1 MFVSDFIVGNQAHGE
16 VANALQQVRYDA
28 GLMRPYFDS
37 RGRPSV
43 SMFTGKSETRKGPDG
58 SPICNAHGDPV
69 QHPVY
74 RQELI
79 ANLRARGVDNPVW
92 NATSLRRLE
101 WEMIDRAV
109 IRASRDRLRAW
120 ADISAANTYGGFN
133 GMSKSYLVRETMTD
147 VGEALVDMDG
157 LTESRGDSPL
167 FTPDAL
173 PLPITHSGFHLSSR
187 TLAESRNTGTPLDTT
202 LAENCGRR
210 VAETIEKMTIGT
222 MDLSAFV
229 GGSSTDFTNRG
240 IYGFATHPDRI
251 TKTDLTSVSSITHGT
266 TEPAVKDDV
275 LEMIALA
282 YAQKFY
288 GPFVLYYSTQYDTIM
303 EEDYFV
309 MTTSGAAA
317 PTKTVRQRLMEIQG
331 IQDVRR
337 LDLLTSAQTLL
348 LVQMTGDTVRAVNGM
363 DITTLQW
370 ESKGGMQLNFKVL
383 CIQVPDIRSQF
394 VGTSQTSRKA
404 GIVHG
409 TTA

>member
-1 MFVSDFIVGNQAHGE
+1 MFVTDFLVGNQAVGE
-16 VANALQQVRYDA
+16 VAGALQQVRYDP
-28 GLMRPYFDS
+28 GLMRPYFDA

-43 SMFTGKSETRKGPDG
+43 AMSTGRHETRKGPDG
-58 SPICNAHGDPV
+58 KVICNALGEPTRF
-69 QHPVY
+69 PIY

-79 ANLRARGVDNPVW
+79 ASLRARGMDNAVW
-92 NATSLRRLE
+92 NSTSLRKDE

-120 ADISAANTYGGFN
+120 ADISAASTYGGFN

-157 LTESRGDSPL
+157 LTESRQDSPL

-173 PLPITHSGFHLSSR
+173 PLPIIHSGFHLSSR

-202 LAENCGRR
+202 IAEANGRR
-210 VAETIEKMTIGT
+210 VAETLEKMTIGT
-222 MDLSAFV
+222 IDLSTFV
-229 GGSSTDFTNRG
+229 LGSSTEYTNRG
-240 IYGFATHPDRI
+240 IYGFTTHPDRI
-251 TKTDLTSVSSITHGT
+251 TKTDLTAVASAT
-266 TEPAVKDDV
+266 PANVKDDV
-275 LEMIALA
+275 LEMITLA
-282 YAQKFY
+282 MAQKFY
-288 GPFVLYYSTQYDTIM
+288 GPYVLYYNSSYDTLM
-303 EEDYFV
+303 QDDYWV
-309 MTTSGAAA
+309 YSSSGGAA
-317 PTKTVRQRLMEIQG
+317 PTRTIRQRLMEIEG

-337 LDLLTSAQTLL
+337 LDLLSSTQTLL

-383 CIQVPDIRSQF
+383 CIQVPDIRSQY
-394 VGTSQTSRKA
+394 VGTSQTSRKC